1 MSLIQLRLI
10 TQNGPYHTPSDPVGR
25 EDVPCYGAAMHGE
38 KIRHGLQERA
48 EGRGGFEMSRLVA
61 MGWKSADTVEA
72 LAGWAAWIGFGGCA
86 GRVGGVVPCCGA
98 FDLDFLQ

>member
-1 MSLIQLRLI
+1 MTCRRPLLW
-10 TQNGPYHTPSDPVGR
+10 G
-25 EDVPCYGAAMHGE
+25 CYPRYE
-38 KIRHGLQERA
+38 WRTVRHGFQKRA

-61 MGWKSADTVEA
+61 MGWKSADMVEA
-72 LAGWAAWIGFGGCA
+72 LAGWAAWIGFGGCG